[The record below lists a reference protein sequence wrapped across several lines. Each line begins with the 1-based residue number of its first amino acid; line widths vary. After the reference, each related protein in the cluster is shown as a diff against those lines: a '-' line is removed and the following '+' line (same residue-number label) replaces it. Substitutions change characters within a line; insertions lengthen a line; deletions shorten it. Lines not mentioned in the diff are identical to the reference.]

1 MHRIL
6 PLAAFMT
13 ALFAVGC
20 GTTLNEQKKSTS
32 QSPLRDPAVLFRQG
46 DAFAADG
53 DFTRAQQYFAA
64 AIAAGG
70 KSNEILPHLLEACIA
85 AGDLR
90 LASEYAENELARRPD
105 DANLRFLAGA
115 LQARI
120 GNRPAAREHLVQAAS
135 EMKGNANVQFMV
147 ATFFRDEMQERAFA
161 DPYYREYL
169 RLDPN
174 GEHASEA
181 RASLMERIQ

>member
-1 MHRIL
+1 MLRIL
-6 PLAAFMT
+6 SLAALVT
-13 ALFAVGC
+13 ALFAGGC
-20 GTTLNEQKKSTS
+20 GTTLNEHTKKTVP
-32 QSPLRDPAVLFRQG
+32 SPLKDPAMLVRQG

-70 KSNEILPHLLEACIA
+70 NANEILPHLLEACIA

-90 LASEYAENELARRPD
+90 LASEYAENALSRRPD
-105 DANLRFLAGA
+105 DSNLRFVAGA
-115 LQARI
+115 LLARI

-135 EMKGNANVQFMV
+135 EMKSNAKVQFLV
-147 ATFFRDEMQERAFA
+147 ATFFRDDMQDRVDA
-161 DPYYREYL
+161 DPYFRDYL
-169 RLDPN
+169 RLEPK

-181 RASLMERIQ
+181 RASLMEQLQ

>member
-1 MHRIL
+1 MQRIL
-6 PLAAFMT
+6 SLAAFLA

-20 GTTLNEQKKSTS
+20 GTTLNEHKKNPS
-32 QSPLRDPAVLFRQG
+32 QSPLRDPTVLVRQG
-46 DAFAADG
+46 EAFAADG

-70 KSNEILPHLLEACIA
+70 KSNEILPHLLEACVA

-105 DANLRFLAGA
+105 DSNLRFVTGA

-120 GNRPAAREHLVQAAS
+120 GNRPAAREHLVQAAN
-135 EMKGNANVQFMV
+135 EMKGNANVQFLV
-147 ATFFRDEMQERAFA
+147 ATFFRDDMQDRALA
-161 DPYYREYL
+161 DPYFREYL
-169 RLDPN
+169 RLEPK
-174 GEHASEA
+174 GEHAAEA
-181 RASLMERIQ
+181 RASLMERIL